1 MCIYVSLYLEYRIYI
16 LYYNYPFFFEDS
28 MYEITDYTRRKAKEL
43 GVEVRP
49 SVNSK
54 KKVDVWRDGKR
65 IASIGAYGYMDFPSY
80 LEKNGEA
87 YAKERQRLY
96 KIRNIKNR
104 TVKGSNGW
112 WSDNLLW

>member
-1 MCIYVSLYLEYRIYI
+1 MY
-16 LYYNYPFFFEDS
+16 
-28 MYEITDYTRRKAKEL
+28 MYEITEYTKKRAKEL

-54 KKVDVWRDGKR
+54 KKVDVWQDGKR
-65 IASIGAYGYMDFPSY
+65 IASIGAQGYMDFGKY
-80 LEKNGEA
+80 LEKEGEA

-96 KIRNIKNR
+96 KIRHIKNR